1 MGVLDV
7 VVTGGK
13 HSQLLVLGLSLEFEK
28 IVHGYLKLCKIK
40 INFKNQFS
48 NCFQKN
54 HSYCIIDFTPINH
67 KHKKVSGFICL
78 PVYKRMSKNIF
89 LALVIILALEDNL
102 AQECK
107 YILSELKIVCF
118 CTPQHR

>member
-1 MGVLDV
+1 M
-7 VVTGGK
+7 
-13 HSQLLVLGLSLEFEK
+13 S
-28 IVHGYLKLCKIK
+28 
-40 INFKNQFS
+40 FKNQFS
-48 NCFQKN
+48 NCFQQKSFIL
-54 HSYCIIDFTPINH
+54 HYTPINH
-67 KHKKVSGFICL
+67 KHKKVSGFIYL

-118 CTPQHR
+118 CTPQYR